1 MKIVDTFDP
10 NTSTNSTFNAGFS
23 NGVGKIVVYNES
35 NANLKLSW
43 GSFSTYCPAWTAML
57 YCISTNNVNISWEV
71 QSSLISNGAPISQV
85 IIEAYNNDEPILGTF
100 PAPLVR
106 QTNVGNAST
115 VLTAASSIQNN
126 GQVAGST
133 VIESTVVG
141 DTASAVLLTNQGH
154 LTLGTANNPGTL
166 TIISEF
172 GTAEQVLVDAL
183 GQLTVTNKILANLI
197 VALTN
202 NDLTLNVASGHKIAM
217 QINNADVVDVN
228 SNGLTILSGKIN
240 LLSGALSRV
249 SKFSGSVG
257 SAGALFNHGLG
268 DIPDMVFI
276 QETNSSGDL
285 NTFNFD
291 PASLTSTQ
299 VRIWSAGA
307 TPRNFSAVAFKF

>member
-10 NTSTNSTFNAGFS
+10 NTSTSSTFNAGFS

-35 NANLKLSW
+35 NANLQLSW

-85 IIEAYNNDEPILGTF
+85 IVEAYNNDEQILGTF

-106 QTNVGNAST
+106 QTNIGNAST
-115 VLTAASSIQNN
+115 VLSAASSIQND

-133 VIESTVVG
+133 VIESTVAG
-141 DTASAVLLTNQGH
+141 DTASAVNLTNQGH
-154 LTLGTANNPGTL
+154 LTLGTAANPGTL

-172 GTAEQVLVDAL
+172 GTAEEILVDAL

-197 VALTN
+197 RTLTG
-202 NDLTLNVASGHKIAM
+202 NDFTIDVETGHKIAL
-217 QINNADVVDVN
+217 QINNADVVDIN
-228 SNGLTILSGKIN
+228 ASGITILSGKVN
-240 LLSGALSRV
+240 LLSGAFSRV
-249 SKFSGSVG
+249 STFTGTVG

-268 DIPDMVFI
+268 AVPDVVLI
-276 QETNSSGDL
+276 QETNATGDL
-285 NTFNFD
+285 NTFNYD

-299 VRIWSAGA
+299 VKIFGAGA